1 MIAVRMGCFDL
12 GREFSRFAVRIPNRT
27 PRTSE
32 LQVRY
37 PGGRLT
43 VAHGMS
49 LAALHRHYAGR
60 AEHVSHEMLR
70 PEALAQLL
78 CPWFEVDVQLADDEK
93 YIISGVRVERR

>member
-1 MIAVRMGCFDL
+1 M
-12 GREFSRFAVRIPNRT
+12 
-27 PRTSE
+27 
-32 LQVRY
+32 RY

-49 LAALHRHYAGR
+49 LAALHRHHAGR